1 MGQYEFDQ
9 LFGADNAFEANA
21 EFLARLHGEDPLGLN
36 FLRGRTVDAH
46 TLTKNEL
53 MLLLFSEENSML
65 DPAYV
70 NTEASE
76 EYLSAPLSHY
86 WINSSQGSAK
96 YIKVLRFV
104 RPRTFRNST
113 CTFFVLEDKRV
124 QCPFCPRV
132 QILGTQLYL
141 FFFVLYFRE
150 NGFT

>member
-1 MGQYEFDQ
+1 MFCTVQALKKVGQYEFDQ

-96 YIKVLRFV
+96 YKNVQNKI
-104 RPRTFRNST
+104 
-113 CTFFVLEDKRV
+113 FVLEYKKVHV
-124 QCPFCPRV
+124 QMISESPRTRTFKS
-132 QILGTQLYL
+132 Q
-141 FFFVLYFRE
+141 FFFCIFAE
-150 NGFT
+150 P